1 MKCKKSPQ
9 WHRMTQIGTN
19 LTEIKFQC
27 WFDTGNVYRKNESH
41 LTLSATLSAFVV

>member
-19 LTEIKFQC
+19 LTEIKFQ
-27 WFDTGNVYRKNESH
+27 DAGNVYRKNESH